1 MVDPSQKRVLLLGA
15 GLMSEPV
22 IDYLLKRKENIITVA
37 NNILKD
43 AERICSV
50 RERCTPKPL
59 DVNDEGALKALVK
72 DADIVI
78 SYVPAFLHPKIAAVC
93 LGESK
98 NMITA
103 SYISKDLAALNEQ
116 VIDKGLTFLN
126 EIGFDPGIDHLS
138 TMKILDEVKS
148 HGGKII
154 DYESYGSGLPA
165 PDCCDNPFGY
175 KFSWSP
181 IGALRALKNDAK
193 FLRNGQIELI
203 SAADLLY
210 TSFPKEVNMSLN
222 LEGYPNRDSTQYV
235 ELYGLKDAKNV
246 MRGTLRYQGF
256 SLLARSLIELGL
268 FSEDPIAKDVLKDN
282 WRDLLVAFLSSE
294 NKKIERLDES
304 GFKRVLESSSL
315 QPEDSDLVA
324 QILNKV
330 LRNHNYK
337 DTPQE
342 QLTEYSVKIIKA
354 FKWLGFFS
362 TNTKVEEHKTT
373 IETLCALM
381 QTKMSLPAG
390 EKDLIIMFHRFK
402 IEWPNGKTEVRRS
415 SLIKI
420 GEKTRSAMSCVVGVP
435 TAIATQL
442 VLDGK
447 ITKKGVLM
455 PNTQDIYDP
464 ILELLAKEGII
475 CREETE

>member
-1 MVDPSQKRVLLLGA
+1 
-15 GLMSEPV
+15 
-22 IDYLLKRKENIITVA
+22 
-37 NNILKD
+37 
-43 AERICSV
+43 
-50 RERCTPKPL
+50 
-59 DVNDEGALKALVK
+59 
-72 DADIVI
+72 
-78 SYVPAFLHPKIAAVC
+78 
-93 LGESK
+93 
-98 NMITA
+98 
-103 SYISKDLAALNEQ
+103 
-116 VIDKGLTFLN
+116 
-126 EIGFDPGIDHLS
+126 
-138 TMKILDEVKS
+138 
-148 HGGKII
+148 
-154 DYESYGSGLPA
+154 
-165 PDCCDNPFGY
+165 
-175 KFSWSP
+175 
-181 IGALRALKNDAK
+181 
-193 FLRNGQIELI
+193 
-203 SAADLLY
+203 
-210 TSFPKEVNMSLN
+210 VNMSLS

-235 ELYGLKDAKNV
+235 ELYGLKHAKNV

-268 FSEDPIAKDVLKDN
+268 FSEDPISKDVLKDN

-294 NKKIERLDES
+294 NKKIERLDQS
-304 GFKRVLESSSL
+304 GFQRVLESSSL
-315 QPEDSDLVA
+315 QPEDSELVA

-381 QTKMSLPAG
+381 QTKMSLPPG

-402 IEWPNGKTEVRRS
+402 IEWSNGKTEVRRS

-420 GEKTRSAMSCVVGVP
+420 GEKTRSAMSCVVGIP

-464 ILELLAKEGII
+464 ILELLAQEGII